1 MDDPYNTKVKPDNF
15 WINQNCELT
24 RKKGWKYRNSHFYDK
39 FLFRFNNKCKMLN
52 NKWRNVPRENI
63 KKGKERKLI
72 IQKFRQLRKKEEEKE
87 FELWSEGEEDNEEEE
102 EIDEEREF
110 QLDQE
115 LEEEEK

>member
-52 NKWRNVPRENI
+52 SDWKNLYMENRQRERRHQ
-63 KKGKERKLI
+63 ER
-72 IQKFRQLRKKEEEKE
+72 LRK
-87 FELWSEGEEDNEEEE
+87 
-102 EIDEEREF
+102 REMN
-110 QLDQE
+110 LDRI
-115 LEEEEK
+115 